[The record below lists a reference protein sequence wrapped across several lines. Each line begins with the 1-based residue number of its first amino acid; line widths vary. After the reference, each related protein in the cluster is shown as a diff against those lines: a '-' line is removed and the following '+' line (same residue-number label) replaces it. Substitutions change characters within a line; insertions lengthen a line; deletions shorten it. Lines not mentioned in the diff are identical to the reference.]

1 MLFSHPVPFGLCEE
15 PIPTTC
21 TTWNET
27 DVVAYRTSGPASVPT
42 AVRRWRC
49 PGRRRF
55 CLRTPRRSST
65 TDRIASSSSAGPM
78 SAAGAAR
85 NFSGPGA
92 GAVGKLAATLF
103 GAGAIA
109 YGGYNSL
116 FTCPGGHRAV
126 MYNRVVGVKD
136 AVYPEGM
143 HFMIPWF
150 ETPTIFDVR
159 TKPKKISSPTGT
171 RDMQMVNISL
181 RVLYKPDISQLPTIF
196 RRFGSDYDDR
206 ILPSIVN
213 ETLKAVI
220 AQYNAS
226 QLITKR
232 EQISREIR
240 NHLQERA
247 KDFYILLDDVSITHL
262 SFGSEYTAA
271 VESKQVAQQE
281 AERAKFIVERAL
293 QDKRSNIIHAE
304 GEAQSAEMIGKAL
317 ARNPGTLQFPI
328 E

>member
-1 MLFSHPVPFGLCEE
+1 
-15 PIPTTC
+15 
-21 TTWNET
+21 
-27 DVVAYRTSGPASVPT
+27 
-42 AVRRWRC
+42 
-49 PGRRRF
+49 
-55 CLRTPRRSST
+55 
-65 TDRIASSSSAGPM
+65 M

-317 ARNPGTLQFPI
+317 ARNPGFVELRRMEAAKKISGALSSSPNKVYLNAEGLLLNLGMPANEAQHHITGAQVMMAKSPSSATGATPTDV
-328 E
+328 